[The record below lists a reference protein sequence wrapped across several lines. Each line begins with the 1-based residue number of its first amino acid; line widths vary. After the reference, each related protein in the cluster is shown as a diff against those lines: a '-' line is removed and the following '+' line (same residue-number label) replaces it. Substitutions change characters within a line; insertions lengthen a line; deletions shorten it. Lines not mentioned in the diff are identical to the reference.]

1 MEIHWKR
8 PWCWERWR
16 AGGEGDDRGWD
27 GWMASLAQWTWVWAN
42 SGSWWRTGKPGV
54 LQSTGLQRVRQDW
67 VTEQQTETLYPWN
80 TNSLF
85 TSPAPTMLLS
95 VSMNLALQDTLYSWN
110 HSKFVLASYMCCNVF
125 KVHPCWS
132 MGQNFLP
139 FKSWIIFHCGYTLH
153 FV

>member
-1 MEIHWKR
+1 MLGVMEGR
-8 PWCWERWR
+8 
-16 AGGEGDDRGWD
+16 RGR
-27 GWMASLAQWTWVWAN
+27 G
-42 SGSWWRTGKPGV
+42 R
-54 LQSTGLQRVRQDW
+54 QRVRWLDGITGSMDMSLSKLWELVKDREAWCAAVYGVAKSQ
-67 VTEQQTETLYPWN
+67 TRLSEQQTETLYSWN